1 MLRFLR
7 IKHLAVIDS
16 VEVEF
21 DPGLNVLTGETGAGK
36 SILVEA
42 VGLLLGGRASGDLV
56 RTGEDAAAIEAI
68 FESGGEELLVRR
80 EITAQGR
87 SRAFINGALATATAL
102 KELSNR
108 LVELHGQ
115 HEHQTLL
122 DPSTH
127 LGVIDAFGRLDTLL
141 TPTAAAFDAMRA
153 SQDELARVRA
163 AARDRESRLDLI
175 AFQLGEMDRANL
187 KASAPGEPEEDLEL
201 TATRQ
206 VLASAERVERLCAES
221 YSSLYE
227 SDDAILA
234 SLGAV
239 WRRVAELAE
248 LDPQFKPYLE
258 SRDGIK
264 SQLEDLA
271 GFLRKYADSIQASP
285 ERLQQVEER
294 LALLERLKRKYGPTL
309 ADVIARRD
317 ALKRELSDLSRG
329 DERIAELER
338 ELATARSAFLAAAE
352 KLSKERRR
360 IAKGFATQL
369 ESLVAELA
377 MERTRF
383 DIRFGDGPLPESAW
397 SARGID
403 AAEFFIS
410 PNLGEH
416 LRPLAR
422 IVSGGELSRIMLAIK
437 TLTATTRHG
446 FSDATDRPPSAS
458 APGLIFDEVDAGIGG
473 RVADVVGRKLRTLGS
488 AFQVLCITH
497 LPQIAAYADTHFEI
511 EKTVE
516 AGRTR
521 TTVRRLEGGGRVDE
535 VARMLGG
542 EAISDGLRE
551 SAREMLAGPARR
563 RPGSRRAA
571 GESERRKAKVLGNGP
586 EISDRDV
593 RLPDE
598 CPRLR
603 AHGRPARTGRLRG
616 DRRRGRCRRGGDQ
629 HVQRPRTRG
638 G

>member
-80 EITAQGR
+80 EITMQGR
-87 SRAFINGALATATAL
+87 SRAFINGTLATAGAL
-102 KELSNR
+102 KELSSR
-108 LVELHGQ
+108 LIELHGQ

-127 LGVIDAFGRLDTLL
+127 LGVLDTYGHLDAL
-141 TPTAAAFDAMRA
+141 VEPTMAAFDVMRTA
-153 SQDELARVRA
+153 EEELARVRA
-163 AARDRESRLDLI
+163 AARDRESRLDLVT
-175 AFQLGEMDRANL
+175 FQLGELDRAAL
-187 KASAPGEPEEDLEL
+187 RTASVGEIPEDVEL
-201 TATRQ
+201 AALRQ

-221 YSSLYE
+221 YASLYE
-227 SDDAILA
+227 RDDAILA
-234 SLGAV
+234 GLGGV
-239 WRRVAELAE
+239 WRRVTELAE

-258 SRDGIK
+258 TRDGIK

-271 GFLRKYADSIQASP
+271 AFLRKYADSIEASP
-285 ERLQQVEER
+285 ARLQQVEER
-294 LALLERLKRKYGPTL
+294 LAILERLKRKYGPSL
-309 ADVIARRD
+309 ADVIAHRD

-338 ELATARSAFLAAAE
+338 DLATARTLYLGAAE
-352 KLSKERRR
+352 ALSKERRR
-360 IAKGFATQL
+360 VAKDFAKQL

-383 DIRFGDGPLPESAW
+383 EVRFGDGPLPEASW
-397 SARGID
+397 SGRGID
-403 AAEFFIS
+403 AAEFFVS
-410 PNLGEH
+410 PNQGED

-497 LPQIAAYADTHFEI
+497 LPQIAAYADTHFAI
-511 EKTVE
+511 DKRVDG
-516 AGRTR
+516 GRTR
-521 TTVRRLEGGGRVDE
+521 TTVRRLDDDGRVDE
-535 VARMLGG
+535 LARMLGG
-542 EAISDGLRE
+542 EAISDGLRQ
-551 SAREMLAGPARR
+551 SAREMLAERSKGSQPSAQSRALRRGARAPSSGQALRPGPR
-563 RPGSRRAA
+563 RPGPGQAKA
-571 GESERRKAKVLGNGP
+571 KGERRK
-586 EISDRDV
+586 S
-593 RLPDE
+593 
-598 CPRLR
+598 
-603 AHGRPARTGRLRG
+603 
-616 DRRRGRCRRGGDQ
+616 
-629 HVQRPRTRG
+629 
-638 G
+638 

>member
-56 RTGEDAAAIEAI
+56 RTGEDTATIEAI
-68 FESGGEELLVRR
+68 FESGGEELLIRR

-87 SRAFINGALATATAL
+87 SRAFIDGGLVTAGAL

-108 LVELHGQ
+108 LIELHGQ

-127 LGVIDAFGRLDTLL
+127 LGVIDTYGRLDALV
-141 TPTAAAFDAMRA
+141 TPTAAAFDVMRA
-153 SQDELARVRA
+153 SEAELGRVRA
-163 AARDRESRLDLI
+163 AARDRESRVDVV
-175 AFQLGEMDRANL
+175 AFQLGELERAGL
-187 KASAPGEPEEDLEL
+187 RPASAGDLSEDAEL
-201 TATRQ
+201 TALRQ

-221 YSSLYE
+221 YASLYE

-234 SLGAV
+234 GLGGV
-239 WRRVAELAE
+239 WRRVAELAD

-258 SRDGIK
+258 IRDGIK

-271 GFLRKYADSIQASP
+271 SFLRKYADNIEASP
-285 ERLQQVEER
+285 ARLQQVEER
-294 LALLERLKRKYGPTL
+294 LALLERLKRKYGPSL
-309 ADVIARRD
+309 ADVMARRD
-317 ALKRELSDLSRG
+317 ALKRELDDLSCG

-338 ELATARSAFLAAAE
+338 NVAAARAAYLTAAE
-352 KLSKERRR
+352 ALSRERRR
-360 IAKGFATQL
+360 VARSFAKQL
-369 ESLVAELA
+369 EALVAELA

-383 DIRFGDGPLPESAW
+383 EVRFGDGQIPETSW
-397 SARGID
+397 SGQGID
-403 AAEFFIS
+403 GAEFFVS
-410 PNLGEH
+410 PNLGED

-422 IVSGGELSRIMLAIK
+422 IVSGGELSRVMLAIK

-446 FSDATDRPPSAS
+446 FSDHADRSPSAS

-511 EKTVE
+511 DKRVDG
-516 AGRTR
+516 GRTR
-521 TTVRRLEGGGRVDE
+521 TTVRRLDADGRVGE
-535 VARMLGG
+535 LARMLGG
-542 EAISDGLRE
+542 EAISDGIRH
-551 SAREMLAGPARR
+551 SAREMLNERSPSVMPASPARAKAK
-563 RPGSRRAA
+563 G
-571 GESERRKAKVLGNGP
+571 ERRK
-586 EISDRDV
+586 S
-593 RLPDE
+593 
-598 CPRLR
+598 
-603 AHGRPARTGRLRG
+603 
-616 DRRRGRCRRGGDQ
+616 
-629 HVQRPRTRG
+629 
-638 G
+638 

>member
-127 LGVIDAFGRLDTLL
+127 LGVIDAFGRLDALL
-141 TPTAAAFDAMRA
+141 APTAAAFDAMRA
-153 SQDELARVRA
+153 SQEELARVRA

-187 KASAPGEPEEDLEL
+187 RAPASSSEPDEDLEL

-221 YSSLYE
+221 YASLYE
-227 SDDAILA
+227 SDDALLA
-234 SLGAV
+234 GLGAV

-248 LDPQFKPYLE
+248 LDPQFKPFLDA
-258 SRDGIK
+258 RDGIK

-271 GFLRKYADSIQASP
+271 GFLRKYADSIEASP
-285 ERLQQVEER
+285 ERLQQIEER

-317 ALKRELSDLSRG
+317 ALKRELADLSRG

-338 ELATARSAFLAAAE
+338 EAAAARSAFLVAAE

-360 IAKGFATQL
+360 IAKGFAGQL

-410 PNLGEH
+410 ANLGEH

-516 AGRTR
+516 GGRTR

-551 SAREMLAGPARR
+551 SAREMLADRAKEQAPRSVVSTPAA
-563 RPGSRRAA
+563 RPAKAKG
-571 GESERRKAKVLGNGP
+571 ERRKL
-586 EISDRDV
+586 
-593 RLPDE
+593 
-598 CPRLR
+598 
-603 AHGRPARTGRLRG
+603 
-616 DRRRGRCRRGGDQ
+616 
-629 HVQRPRTRG
+629 
-638 G
+638 

>member
-87 SRAFINGALATATAL
+87 SRAFINGALATAGAL
-102 KELSNR
+102 KDLSNR
-108 LVELHGQ
+108 LIELHGQ

-127 LGVIDAFGRLDTLL
+127 LGVIDTFGGLDTLVAP
-141 TPTAAAFDAMRA
+141 TTAAFETMRA
-153 SQDELARVRA
+153 SQDEFARVRA
-163 AARDRESRLDLI
+163 AAKDRESRLDLVT
-175 AFQLGEMDRANL
+175 FQLGELDRAGL
-187 KASAPGEPEEDLEL
+187 KTPAPGDAGEDVEL
-201 TATRQ
+201 TSLRQ

-221 YSSLYE
+221 YASLYE
-227 SDDAILA
+227 RDDAILA
-234 SLGAV
+234 GLGNV

-248 LDPQFKPYLE
+248 LDPKFQPYLE
-258 SRDGIK
+258 TRDGIK

-271 GFLRKYADSIQASP
+271 GFLRKYADSIEASP
-285 ERLQQVEER
+285 ARLEQVEER
-294 LALLERLKRKYGPTL
+294 LALLGRLKRKYGPTL

-317 ALKRELSDLSRG
+317 ASKQELADLSRG
-329 DERIAELER
+329 DERIVELER
-338 ELATARSAFLAAAE
+338 DLAVARAAFLAAAG

-360 IAKGFATQL
+360 IAKSFGKQL

-383 DIRFGDGPLPESAW
+383 EVRFGDGPLPESAW
-397 SARGID
+397 SGRGID
-403 AAEFFIS
+403 AAEFFVS
-410 PNLGEH
+410 PNLGED

-422 IVSGGELSRIMLAIK
+422 VVSGGELSRIMLAMK

-446 FSDATDRPPSAS
+446 FSDATERPPSAS

-488 AFQVLCITH
+488 VFQVLCITH

-511 EKTVE
+511 DKRVDG
-516 AGRTR
+516 GRTR
-521 TTVRRLEGGGRVDE
+521 TTVRRLDDGGRVE
-535 VARMLGG
+535 ELARMLGG
-542 EAISDGLRE
+542 EAISDGLRHA
-551 SAREMLAGPARR
+551 AREMLTERSATKARQAKGESK
-563 RPGSRRAA
+563 PK
-571 GESERRKAKVLGNGP
+571 GESESAKAK
-586 EISDRDV
+586 
-593 RLPDE
+593 
-598 CPRLR
+598 
-603 AHGRPARTGRLRG
+603 GRT
-616 DRRRGRCRRGGDQ
+616 
-629 HVQRPRTRG
+629 QR
-638 G
+638 